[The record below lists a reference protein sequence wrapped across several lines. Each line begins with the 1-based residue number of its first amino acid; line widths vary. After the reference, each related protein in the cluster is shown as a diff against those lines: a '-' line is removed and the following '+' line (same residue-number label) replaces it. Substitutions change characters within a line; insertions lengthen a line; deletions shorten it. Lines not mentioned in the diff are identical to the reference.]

1 MNPTGPTSASS
12 STPPPL
18 PTPSSDSSNPEP
30 LTGTGSII
38 EALLRRPA
46 AVLHHFHH
54 HPGGGRLAGVLILAS
69 LLAAAAYGVIVGSFS
84 GGMQLWAAPLK
95 IAGGL
100 LLCGLICLPSLYVF
114 ACLSGSSAGFLDVFG
129 MIAGL
134 LALMTLLLVSFSPVA
149 WVFSQ
154 STVSVGVMGTL
165 HLAFWIVATYF
176 GARFMYRGM
185 VRLGARGEGAFY
197 FWISLFVVVSLQM
210 TTALRP
216 LVGTAPTLLP
226 VEKRF
231 FLQHWLEQVRDTPK
245 DVQREQRAP

>member
-1 MNPTGPTSASS
+1 MNPIGHTPTPSP
-12 STPPPL
+12 TPPPL
-18 PTPSSDSSNPEP
+18 PAPPSEPLHPEP
-30 LTGTGSII
+30 LKGTGNII

-69 LLAAAAYGVIVGSFS
+69 ILAAGAYGVIVGSFS
-84 GGMQLWAAPLK
+84 GGLQLWAVPLK

-114 ACLSGSSAGFLDVFG
+114 ACLSGSSAGFVDVAG
-129 MIAGL
+129 MVAGL

-154 STVSVGVMGTL
+154 STESVGAMGTL
-165 HLAFWIVATYF
+165 HLAFWVVATYF

-231 FLQHWLEQVRDTPK
+231 FIQHWLEQLREAPK
-245 DVQREQRAP
+245 DGSREQRGP

>member
-1 MNPTGPTSASS
+1 MNPTGSNP
-12 STPPPL
+12 TPPPL
-18 PTPSSDSSNPEP
+18 PPTPAEPEPPAP
-30 LTGTGSII
+30 LTGAGDLI

-46 AVLHHFHH
+46 SVLHHFHQS
-54 HPGGGRLAGVLILAS
+54 PGARTLVGFLF
-69 LLAAAAYGVIVGSFS
+69 LLAVLAAGAYGVIVGSFS
-84 GGMQLWAAPLK
+84 GGTQLWAAPLK

-114 ACLSGSSAGFLDVFG
+114 ACLSGSSAGFVDVAG
-129 MIAGL
+129 MVAGL

-154 STVSVGVMGTL
+154 STESVGAMGTL

-197 FWISLFVVVSLQM
+197 FWISLFVVVCLQM

-216 LVGTAPTLLP
+216 LVGKAPTLLP

-231 FLQHWLEQVRDTPK
+231 FLQHWLEQL
-245 DVQREQRAP
+245 REPAGGGPREPRGP

>member
-1 MNPTGPTSASS
+1 MNPTGLSPTSA

-18 PTPSSDSSNPEP
+18 PRPPSEPPDPEP

-38 EALLRRPA
+38 EALLRQPA

-54 HPGGGRLAGVLILAS
+54 HPGGGRLAGILILAS
-69 LLAAAAYGVIVGSFS
+69 ILAAGAYGVIVGSFS
-84 GGMQLWAAPLK
+84 GGTQLWAAPLK

-114 ACLSGSSAGFLDVFG
+114 ACLSGSSAGFVDVAG
-129 MIAGL
+129 MVAGL
-134 LALMTLLLVSFSPVA
+134 LALTTLLLVSFSPVA

-154 STVSVGVMGTL
+154 STQSVGAMGTL
-165 HLAFWIVATYF
+165 HLVFWVVATYF

-185 VRLGARGEGAFY
+185 LRLGARGEGAFY

-210 TTALRP
+210 STALRP
-216 LVGTAPTLLP
+216 LVGKAPTLLP

-231 FLQHWLEQVRDTPK
+231 FLQHWLEQL
-245 DVQREQRAP
+245 REPSASEPRENAGP